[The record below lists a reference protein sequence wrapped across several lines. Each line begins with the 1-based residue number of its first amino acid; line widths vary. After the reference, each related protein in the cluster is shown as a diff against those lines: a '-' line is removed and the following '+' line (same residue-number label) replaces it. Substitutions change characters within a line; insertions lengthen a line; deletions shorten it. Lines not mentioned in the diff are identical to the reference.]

1 MAGFID
7 NIVHE
12 GLIILSIVLLHI
24 NRHCMPVSDANR
36 RKKRGVAI
44 ISDWSMSDLSFVEL
58 VAGHGH
64 LADRITR
71 GLLSVSCPEST
82 ATIVRC
88 RSMEENTPCPS
99 LQDDRELTC
108 KFRPKMVRHR

>member
-44 ISDWSMSDLSFVEL
+44 I
-58 VAGHGH
+58 
-64 LADRITR
+64 
-71 GLLSVSCPEST
+71 GLLDVRPIIRRTVCRAWAFGGQKHPWPIVSLLP
-82 ATIVRC
+82 
-88 RSMEENTPCPS
+88 
-99 LQDDRELTC
+99 
-108 KFRPKMVRHR
+108 